1 MCRLVA
7 YTGEPI
13 LLENLVVTP
22 QRSLVHQSMQADE
35 AKVTTN
41 GDGFGLGWYTSD
53 VDAAGV
59 PQAPAIY
66 REVTPAWSD
75 ENLLSLCAA
84 VRSPLFFAHVR
95 ATTGTAVARHN
106 CHPFRYGKYLF
117 MHNGQIGDYAKV
129 RRELESS
136 LPDHLYAHR
145 RGATDSELMFLLT
158 VAKIEAGAAPLA
170 AMTAMLKD
178 VRAKMQAR
186 VIKTALRFTAVLSDG
201 ESLFVMR
208 YASDGKPPSLYV
220 CLCEGGTVVASEPL
234 HDRDTPSCPEWTPVA
249 LEAGMIVRGK
259 HVAHHALNLGEQ
271 VERQMPHAVVA

>member
-41 GDGFGLGWYTSD
+41 GDGFGLGWYTGD
-53 VDAAGV
+53 VDAAGA
-59 PQAPAIY
+59 PQLPAIY

-158 VAKIEAGAAPLA
+158 VAIIEAGAKPVD
-170 AMTAMLKD
+170 AMTAMLED

-186 VIKTALRFTAVLSDG
+186 AIKTALRFTAVLSDG

-208 YASDGKPPSLYV
+208 YASDSKPPSLYL
-220 CLCEGGTVVASEPL
+220 CACEGGTVVASEPL
-234 HDRDTPSCPEWTPVA
+234 HDRDTPSCPEWFPVP
-249 LEAGMIVRGK
+249 LEAALTVRGK
-259 HVAHHALNLGEQ
+259 HV
-271 VERQMPHAVVA
+271 ERQPLKIGDDSAHGMRQALVV

>member
-1 MCRLVA
+1 MCRLLA

-13 LLENLVVTP
+13 FLETLVVAP
-22 QRSLVHQSMQADE
+22 ERSLVHQSMQADE

-41 GDGFGLGWYTSD
+41 GDGFGLGWYTGH
-53 VDAAGV
+53 VDAAGT
-59 PQAPAIY
+59 PQSPAIY

-95 ATTGTAVARHN
+95 ATTGTSVARHN

-136 LPDHLYAHR
+136 LPDHLYTHR

-158 VAKIEAGAAPLA
+158 MAYIEAGAAPLA
-170 AMTAMLKD
+170 AMTTMLAD
-178 VRAKMQAR
+178 VRAAMLPR
-186 VIKTALRFTAVLSDG
+186 SIKSALRFTAVLSDG

-208 YASDGKPPSLYV
+208 HASDGKPPSLYV
-220 CLCEGGTVVASEPL
+220 SACEGGTVVASEPL
-234 HDRDTPSCPEWTPVA
+234 HERASKSCPEWRPVEPNSV
-249 LEAGMIVRGK
+249 LVIRGVQVTQSREAIGVPM
-259 HVAHHALNLGEQ
+259 Q
-271 VERQMPHAVVA
+271 VERTAVANA

>member
-41 GDGFGLGWYTSD
+41 GDGFGLGWYTGD
-53 VDAAGV
+53 IDAAGV
-59 PQAPAIY
+59 PQPPAIY

-158 VAKIEAGAAPLA
+158 VANIEAGAAPVD
-170 AMTAMLKD
+170 AMTAMLED

-186 VIKTALRFTAVLSDG
+186 AIKTALRFTAVLSDG

-208 YASDGKPPSLYV
+208 YASDSKPPSLYL
-220 CLCEGGTVVASEPL
+220 CACEGGTVVASEPL
-234 HDRDTPSCPEWTPVA
+234 HDRDTPSCPEWSPVP
-249 LEAGMIVRGK
+249 LEVVVIVRGK
-259 HVAHHALNLGEQ
+259 HV
-271 VERQMPHAVVA
+271 ERQPLKIGDGSAHGMRQALVA

>member
-22 QRSLVHQSMQADE
+22 QRSLVRQSMQADE

-41 GDGFGLGWYTSD
+41 GDGFGLGWYTGEA
-53 VDAAGV
+53 DATGA

-158 VAKIEAGAAPLA
+158 VANIEAGAAPLES
-170 AMTAMLKD
+170 MMSMLEE

-186 VIKTALRFTAVLSDG
+186 AIKTALRLTAVLSDG
-201 ESLFVMR
+201 ESLFVLR
-208 YASDGKPPSLYV
+208 YASDGKPPSLYL
-220 CLCEGGTVVASEPL
+220 CACEGGTVVASEPL
-234 HDRDTPSCPEWTPVA
+234 HDRDTPSCPEWMPVPLDA
-249 LEAGMIVRGK
+249 AMIVRGK
-259 HVAHHALNLGEQ
+259 HVVHHVSNIGDDVAHGTL
-271 VERQMPHAVVA
+271 HAVVA

>member
-1 MCRLVA
+1 MCRLLA

-13 LLENLVVTP
+13 FLENLVVKP
-22 QRSLVHQSMQADE
+22 QRSLVRQSMQADE

-41 GDGFGLGWYTSD
+41 GDGFGLGWYTGD
-53 VDAAGV
+53 VNHD
-59 PQAPAIY
+59 APAIY

-95 ATTGTAVARHN
+95 ATTGTSVARHN

-145 RGATDSELMFLLT
+145 KGATDSELMFLL
-158 VAKIEAGAAPLA
+158 AMANIEAGATPVAATANMLSSVRA
-170 AMTAMLKD
+170 AMNE
-178 VRAKMQAR
+178 RA
-186 VIKTALRFTAVLSDG
+186 ITTPLRFAAVLSDAKR
-201 ESLFVMR
+201 LFVFR
-208 YASDGKPPSLYV
+208 YSSDYKPPTMYFSP
-220 CLCEGGTVVASEPL
+220 CEGGTVVVSEPL
-234 HDRDTPSCPEWTPVA
+234 QDRASPTCSAWTPVA
-249 LEAGMIVRGK
+249 PDMAVTVCGK
-259 HVAHHALNLGEQ
+259 EVTQERITVEDVALA
-271 VERQMPHAVVA
+271 